1 LVKLRLR
8 RTGRKKLPLYK
19 IVAAD
24 ARSPR
29 DGRVIEELGTYNP
42 KQNPVKIELKEERVF
57 YWLNNGAQPTDTVR
71 TLLSR
76 KGVMLKLHLKKKGAD
91 EQKINEE
98 YSKWSSMQEQKVLR
112 INERRTARKLRKK
125 KTKSAEKKTETPPAQ
140 EAAPP
145 AVSG

>member
-1 LVKLRLR
+1 MVKIRLR

-71 TLLSR
+71 NLLSR
-76 KGVMLKLHLKKKGAD
+76 KGVMLKHHLKKKGAD
-91 EQKINEE
+91 EQKISEE
-98 YSKWSSMQEQKVLR
+98 YSKWSSMQEQKVQR
-112 INERRTARKLRKK
+112 INEKRTARKLKK
-125 KTKSAEKKTETPPAQ
+125 KKSKSTENKTETPPAQ
-140 EAAPP
+140 EAAPT
-145 AVSG
+145 AG

>member
-1 LVKLRLR
+1 MVKLRLR

-57 YWLNNGAQPTDTVR
+57 YWLNNGAQPTGTVR
-71 TLLSR
+71 NLLSR
-76 KGVMLKLHLKKKGAD
+76 KGVMLKHHLKKKGAD
-91 EQKINEE
+91 EQKISEE
-98 YSKWSSMQEQKVLR
+98 YSKWSSMQEQKVQR
-112 INERRTARKLRKK
+112 INEKRTARKLKK
-125 KTKSAEKKTETPPAQ
+125 KKSKSTEKKTETPPAQ
-140 EAAPP
+140 EAAP
-145 AVSG
+145 AAG

>member
-57 YWLNNGAQPTDTVR
+57 YWLNNGAQPTGTVR
-71 TLLSR
+71 NLLSR
-76 KGVMLKLHLKKKGAD
+76 KGVMLKHHLKKKGAD
-91 EQKINEE
+91 EQKISEE
-98 YSKWSSMQEQKVLR
+98 YSKWSSMQEQKVQR
-112 INERRTARKLRKK
+112 INEKRTARKLKK
-125 KTKSAEKKTETPPAQ
+125 KKSKSTEKKTETPPAQ
-140 EAAPP
+140 EAAP
-145 AVSG
+145 AAG

>member
-1 LVKLRLR
+1 MVKLRLR

-57 YWLNNGAQPTDTVR
+57 YWLNNGAQPTGTVR

-76 KGVMLKLHLKKKGAD
+76 KGVMLKHHLKKKGAD
-91 EQKINEE
+91 EQKISEE
-98 YSKWSSMQEQKVLR
+98 YSKWSSMQEQKLQR
-112 INERRTARKLRKK
+112 INERRTARKAKKK

-140 EAAPP
+140 ETAPAA
-145 AVSG
+145 G